1 MSQDRAG
8 YRPYRGAEAVAIAKL
23 VSQEPAER
31 TTDHDGER
39 VVR

>member
-1 MSQDRAG
+1 MCQDRAG
-8 YRPYRGAEAVAIAKL
+8 YRAYPSAEAVAIAKL
-23 VSQEPAER
+23 VSQEPAQR